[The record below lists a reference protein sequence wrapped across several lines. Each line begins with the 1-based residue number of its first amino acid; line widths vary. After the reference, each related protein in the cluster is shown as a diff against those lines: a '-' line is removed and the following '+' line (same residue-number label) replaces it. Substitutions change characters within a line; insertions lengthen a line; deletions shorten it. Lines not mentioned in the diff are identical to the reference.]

1 MTVLQTRW
9 NLNQLFFIV
18 SILLVAGAA
27 KGNAT
32 MIKAY
37 LILNG
42 IVILIIL
49 AGRVLA
55 FSGVVKVGAGGVMS
69 VTPLSK
75 FLKAQSVL
83 EWQSGPNWWHLEHIK
98 KSRVEVEST
107 TSTFKFCKIT
117 ETHGQK

>member
-9 NLNQLFFIV
+9 NSNQLFFIV
-18 SILLVAGAA
+18 SILLLAGAA

-55 FSGVVKVGAGGVMS
+55 FSGVVKVGAGGISNAFV
-69 VTPLSK
+69 
-75 FLKAQSVL
+75 
-83 EWQSGPNWWHLEHIK
+83 
-98 KSRVEVEST
+98 
-107 TSTFKFCKIT
+107 KISQGT
-117 ETHGQK
+117 IGFRMAIWACQQVGEITVILA

>member
-9 NLNQLFFIV
+9 NSNQLFFIV
-18 SILLVAGAA
+18 SILLLEGAA

-55 FSGVVKVGAGGVMS
+55 FSGVVKVGAGGVSNAQGS
-69 VTPLSK
+69 VTHSDPEQYTHS
-75 FLKAQSVL
+75 LKI
-83 EWQSGPNWWHLEHIK
+83 G
-98 KSRVEVEST
+98 T
-107 TSTFKFCKIT
+107 
-117 ETHGQK
+117 

>member
-1 MTVLQTRW
+1 MIVLQTRW

-55 FSGVVKVGAGGVMS
+55 FSGVVKVGAGGVSNAFVKISQGTIGFGMAIWAEL
-69 VTPLSK
+69 VAFGAHQEIK
-75 FLKAQSVL
+75 
-83 EWQSGPNWWHLEHIK
+83 SGGGIHNTNVQIL
-98 KSRVEVEST
+98 
-107 TSTFKFCKIT
+107 
-117 ETHGQK
+117 